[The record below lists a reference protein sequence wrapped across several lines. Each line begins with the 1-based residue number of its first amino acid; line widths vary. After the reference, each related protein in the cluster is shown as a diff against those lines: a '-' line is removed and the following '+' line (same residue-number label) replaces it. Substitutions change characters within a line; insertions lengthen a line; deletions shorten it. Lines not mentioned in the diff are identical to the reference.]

1 MRNFPFHQQEMNL
14 QKFLGRLAKA
24 IPQKK
29 RHLKT
34 NFLTFAQILL
44 ISWSDGRGIL
54 KCLNLD
60 VYFFGSVP
68 LDRDISFV
76 TLSLNLN
83 SCLLSQRKHLQTAF
97 TST

>member
-1 MRNFPFHQQEMNL
+1 MNL

-54 KCLNLD
+54 KMSQFRRLL
-60 VYFFGSVP
+60 FRFGAS
-68 LDRDISFV
+68 
-76 TLSLNLN
+76 
-83 SCLLSQRKHLQTAF
+83 
-97 TST
+97 